1 MPDHTLAPSSEQP
14 GQPRQ
19 ATNGLHRAPSMLL
32 APLTPLIGRGQ
43 EVAAV
48 CSLLGQPEVRLVV
61 LTGPGGVGKTRLGIQ
76 VATDMAESFTDGVYS
91 ISLASLRHPGLVLP
105 TIAHALGLGEN
116 EDLPVLDHLSVS
128 LLEKHLLLFLDNF
141 EQVIEAAPLLAR
153 LLQACPALKVLITSR
168 ELVRIRG
175 AHEFPVL
182 PLALPDVER
191 LPAVEKLSHYPAIA
205 LFAQRALAIKPDF
218 SVTERNARTIAR
230 ICARLEGLPLAI
242 ELAAA
247 RINLLPPET
256 LLARLGH
263 RLQVLTGGHRDLPAR
278 QQTLRSAVAWSY
290 DLLNEREQ
298 RLFRRLSVF
307 VGGCTL
313 EAIEVLST
321 QQGETTGLLDSVGSL
336 LDKSLV
342 QQKSGQGGSEPRLL
356 MLETIREFASECLSA
371 NGQSGEEEGTRRSHA
386 LYYLAVAE
394 EAEVQTKGMQQEKWL
409 ERLEREHD
417 NMRAALGW
425 MMERQEVELLLR
437 LSGALWWFWAVH
449 GHISE
454 GRQWLERALTAGSE
468 AVPSLRAKALYA
480 SGALAYIQDD
490 QSQAESRFR
499 ESLALYRQ
507 LGEQRGVGISL
518 YKLGLVAWSKGDYPA
533 ARTLVEE
540 ALLLHRELGNEM
552 DIADSLLLLSH
563 LCINYSE
570 YSQGRAL
577 LEEGLALFRD
587 WDDTWGVA
595 YTLIHLARV
604 VFLQGD
610 SDGARSVSAE
620 CLAVSRAL
628 GYKGGIAA
636 ALAVLGQVTL
646 QQGDREGAFSLA
658 EESLAI
664 RRQLADRLGMAESL
678 LLLGKVT
685 AAQERYVNALALYGE
700 SLALSDALH
709 DRWLMAS
716 CLGGLAY
723 VGLSLGDFVW
733 TARLG
738 GAAEAM
744 RQSLGVPVPLVER
757 AGYEDALRR
766 VRAQL
771 GEAPF
776 AAAWAEGR
784 SMTPAQTLASR
795 LSTKV
800 SPHFKET
807 SSAGSSTSSASSIRA
822 GLTSREVDV
831 LRLIALGL
839 TDSQVAERLVISP
852 RTVNAHLTSI
862 YSKIGVS
869 TRSAATRYALDHQ
882 LI

>member
-1 MPDHTLAPSSEQP
+1 MQ
-14 GQPRQ
+14 
-19 ATNGLHRAPSMLL
+19 
-32 APLTPLIGRGQ
+32 
-43 EVAAV
+43 VAADIAG
-48 CSLLGQPEVRLVV
+48 SFAE
-61 LTGPGGVGKTRLGIQ
+61 GVHC
-76 VATDMAESFTDGVYS
+76 V
-91 ISLASLRHPGLVLP
+91 SLASVSHPDLVLP
-105 TIAHALGLGEN
+105 TIAHVLGLGESG
-116 EDLPVLDHLSVS
+116 ELSVLEHLSAS
-128 LLEKHLLLFLDNF
+128 LETKHLLLFLDNF
-141 EQVIEAAPLLAR
+141 EQVIGAAPLLAE
-153 LLQACPALKVLITSR
+153 LLQACPSLKALMTSR

-175 AHEFPVL
+175 AHEFPVP
-182 PLALPDVER
+182 PLALPDIKRLPDVER
-191 LPAVEKLSHYPAIA
+191 LFRYPAIA
-205 LFAQRALAIKPDF
+205 LFAQRALAINPDF
-218 SVTERNARTIAR
+218 TLAETNARAIAE
-230 ICARLEGLPLAI
+230 ICARLDGLPLAI

-247 RINLLPPET
+247 RINLLPPEI

-263 RLQVLTGGHRDLPAR
+263 RLQMLTGGQRDLPAR
-278 QQTLRSAVAWSY
+278 QQTLRSAITWSY
-290 DLLNEREQ
+290 DLLSEQEQ
-298 RLFRRLSVF
+298 RLFRHLSVF

-313 EAIEVLST
+313 DAIEALSRL
-321 QQGETTGLLDSVGSL
+321 QGETINPLDGVGSL

-342 QQKSGQGGSEPRLL
+342 QQSEHGEGEPRLL
-356 MLETIREFASECLSA
+356 MLETIREFGLECLSA
-371 NGQSGEEEGTRRSHA
+371 RRESGEEERTRRSHA

-394 EAEVQTKGMQQEKWL
+394 EAEVQTKEMHQAKWL

-417 NMRAALGW
+417 NMRVALSW
-425 MMERQEVELLLR
+425 LMEWREAELLLR

-454 GRQWLERALTAGSE
+454 GRHWLERALVAGSE
-468 AVPSLRAKALYA
+468 AAPSLRAKALYA
-480 SGALAYIQDD
+480 SGALASIQDD
-490 QSQAESRFR
+490 NSQAESCFQK
-499 ESLALYRQ
+499 SLALYRQ
-507 LGEQRGVGISL
+507 LGEKRGIGISL

-533 ARTLVEE
+533 ARALVEE
-540 ALLLHRELGNEM
+540 ALLLHRELGNET
-552 DIADSLLLLSH
+552 DVADSLLLLSH

-570 YSQGRAL
+570 YSQARAL

-587 WDDTWGVA
+587 WNDTWGVA

-610 SDGARSVSAE
+610 SDEARSVSEE

-628 GYKGGIAA
+628 GYQGGIAA
-636 ALAVLGQVTL
+636 ALAILGQVAL
-646 QQGDREGAFSLA
+646 RQGNKDGAFSLV

-664 RRQLADRLGMAESL
+664 WRHLADRLGIAEAL
-678 LLLGKVT
+678 LLLGKAT
-685 AAQERYVNALALYGE
+685 IAQGKYRQAHTFYGE
-700 SLALSDALH
+700 SLAIASALH

-716 CLGGLAY
+716 CLEELAY
-723 VGLSLGDFVW
+723 VGLSVGDFAW

-757 AGYEDALRR
+757 ADYEGLLRS
-766 VRAQL
+766 VRARL

-784 SMTPAQTLASR
+784 TMTPEQVLASR
-795 LSTKV
+795 ISAKT
-800 SPHFKET
+800 SPHFKA
-807 SSAGSSTSSASSIRA
+807 SSSSPGSSTSSAPPVPA

-831 LRLIALGL
+831 LRLIAMGL

-869 TRSAATRYALDHQ
+869 TRSAATRYVLDHR